1 MAEWTQYE
9 ECLAKELAEE
19 ATGCNWDRFSL
30 ARKKVWIRAW
40 RYIRDE
46 WGMRMREA
54 DAIIADAAKKNTE
67 EESDV

>member
-54 DAIIADAAKKNTE
+54 ENSGARNKNRE
-67 EESDV
+67 NGNV

>member
-54 DAIIADAAKKNTE
+54 ENSGDRNKNR
-67 EESDV
+67 ESGDV

>member
-1 MAEWTQYE
+1 MFNWTQYE

-40 RYIRDE
+40 RYIRDD
-46 WGMRMREA
+46 WGMRMREDENSGA
-54 DAIIADAAKKNTE
+54 RNKNRE
-67 EESDV
+67 NGNV